1 MNYTLNQLQLFV
13 KVAETK
19 SISKTAEL
27 LHLTQPAVS
36 IQLKNFQQQFD
47 IPLIEIIHKKVYV
60 TPFGKEIV
68 AAAQNILNEVHAIDE
83 KSMHFK
89 GKLTGTL
96 KISVVST
103 GKYVIPYFLH
113 DFLEQHPG
121 VELNL
126 DVSNKASVIEDLQ
139 NNDTDFALVSIIP
152 PNMKLN
158 KITLMENTLHLVGKR
173 SKKNKQNL
181 GKNFLEHISLIF
193 REHGSATR
201 TVMEQFL
208 NKNKISYR
216 KKIELTSNEAV
227 KQAVLAGL
235 GYSVMPLIGLKYELL
250 DKELEIIPVK
260 GLPITTSWNLI
271 WLKQKKLNP
280 VAEAFIQVLA
290 NEKEKIIKQYFSWVQ
305 TFLHKPH

>member
-1 MNYTLNQLQLFV
+1 MNYTLHQLQLFV
-13 KVAETK
+13 NVTETR
-19 SISKTAEL
+19 SLSKTAEL
-27 LHLTQPAVS
+27 LNLTQPAVS

-47 IPLIEIIHKKVYV
+47 IPLIEIIHKKVYI

-68 AAAQNILNEVHAIDE
+68 QAAQTILNEVHAIDV
-83 KSMHFK
+83 KSMHYK

-96 KISVVST
+96 KIAVVST

-126 DVSNKASVIEDLQ
+126 DVSNKSAVMDDLQ
-139 NNDTDFALVSIIP
+139 NNRTDFALVSIIP
-152 PNMKLN
+152 QNSKVN
-158 KITLMENTLHLVGKR
+158 KIELMENTLHLIGKK
-173 SKKNKQNL
+173 SKKQRSAAP
-181 GKNFLEHISLIF
+181 KNIFENISLIF
-193 REHGSATR
+193 REQGSATR
-201 TVMEQFL
+201 SVMEKFL
-208 NKNKISYR
+208 DKNKVVYQ

-260 GLPITTSWNLI
+260 GLPITTYWNLI

-280 VAEAFIQVLA
+280 VAEAFINVLA
-290 NEKEKIIKQYFSWVQ
+290 NEKEKIIKQHFSWVES
-305 TFLHKPH
+305 F